1 MNAKQRRMRV
11 NKRTHLFLCFKDVE
25 RMVCKKPKFK
35 SKKQK
40 QYSKIRV
47 NHFSKK
53 MKEYFAKNPVDMFKF
68 GEE

>member
-11 NKRTHLFLCFKDVE
+11 NKRTHLFLHFKDGE

-40 QYSKIRV
+40 QYSEIRI

-53 MKEYFAKNPVDMFKF
+53 MKEYFAKHKA
-68 GEE
+68 EEIF